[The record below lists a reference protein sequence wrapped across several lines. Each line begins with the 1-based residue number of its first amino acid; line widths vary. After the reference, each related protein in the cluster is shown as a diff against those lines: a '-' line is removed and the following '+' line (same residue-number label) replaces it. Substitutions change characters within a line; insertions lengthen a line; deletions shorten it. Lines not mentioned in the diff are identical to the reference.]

1 MPETMP
7 IADAMEQAQ
16 AELTGETEA
25 DRWAESNRLADE
37 TAYESRERGDADA
50 TAAEPAAPVQVPLFE
65 PPPFDFEQAYD
76 ELHRLDQ
83 RARLRKS
90 AWEIAKSDASD
101 CKKSYDTA
109 IEDLHKKF
117 AEIERARSEALK
129 PRLTTE
135 STPTT
140 PKGGDAQMG
149 EPEEVTEIDTPETEG
164 EPPASETSTDAPSD

>member
-1 MPETMP
+1 MPEVC
-7 IADAMEQAQ
+7 IGEAMVTAL
-16 AELTGETEA
+16 AELGA
-25 DRWAESNRLADE
+25 DVEVSADE
-37 TAYESRERGDADA
+37 AIGTTPTPEQVELF
-50 TAAEPAAPVQVPLFE
+50 PA
-65 PPPFDFEQAYD
+65 PPFDFEMAYD

-90 AWEIAKSDASD
+90 AWEIAKADASD

-135 STPTT
+135 GGETQPEAPPT
-140 PKGGDAQMG
+140 D
-149 EPEEVTEIDTPETEG
+149 EPSE
-164 EPPASETSTDAPSD
+164 ASVE

>member
-7 IADAMEQAQ
+7 VADAMEEAQ
-16 AELTGETEA
+16 AVLDAEA
-25 DRWAESNRLADE
+25 LAAIDAAPVAE
-37 TAYESRERGDADA
+37 
-50 TAAEPAAPVQVPLFE
+50 EPPAAAPVQVPLFE
-65 PPPFDFEQAYD
+65 PPPFDFEEAYE
-76 ELHRLDQ
+76 ELHRLDA

-129 PRLTTE
+129 PRAATTTE
-135 STPTT
+135 
-140 PKGGDAQMG
+140 GGDAQVSDMEATLG
-149 EPEEVTEIDTPETEG
+149 DEPPEEELTKTDG
-164 EPPASETSTDAPSD
+164 ASD